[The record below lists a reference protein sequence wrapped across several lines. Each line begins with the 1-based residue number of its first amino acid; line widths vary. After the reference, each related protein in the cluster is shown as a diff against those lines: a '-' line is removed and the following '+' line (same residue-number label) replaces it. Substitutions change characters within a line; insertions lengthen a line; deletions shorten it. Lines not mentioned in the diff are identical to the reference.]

1 MPLPVRYHFYL
12 TLISPI
18 VLLPILQLLVQ
29 LRNGAAARRDCGF
42 TKCIEERFKGGKTV
56 RVRQYTNKISIAAA
70 KTRSNEVKV
79 LPLLAQYPDLR
90 VPNMSPSLKV
100 REQPFST
107 RPYIWNL
114 SNLVV
119 SYVVLKYIPGK
130 SLEKFWPELTEDDK
144 SAVGPA

>member
-12 TLISPI
+12 TLLSPI

-56 RVRQYTNKISIAAA
+56 RVRQYTNKISVAAA
-70 KTRSNEVKV
+70 KTRSNEIKA

-90 VPNMSPSLKV
+90 VPNVTVLESTGTALFYASIHLESVEPSGLLCGPEVHPRKITGKV
-100 REQPFST
+100 
-107 RPYIWNL
+107 L
-114 SNLVV
+114 
-119 SYVVLKYIPGK
+119 
-130 SLEKFWPELTEDDK
+130 
-144 SAVGPA
+144 A